1 MKSASFLP
9 LQADNNSS
17 VGRGC
22 RRAATREDARPTKA
36 ISNRKSKIV
45 NFHIMHKASKKTMPA
60 TKSTTPTQQ
69 RLWLMYPPKLIKKPF
84 IWEVGHKFKV
94 VTNIRQA
101 SVTDEIG
108 IVCLELDGKRD
119 EVKAAIKWLEKQ
131 GVNVEPVEIGVIAG

>member
-1 MKSASFLP
+1 MAK
-9 LQADNNSS
+9 
-17 VGRGC
+17 
-22 RRAATREDARPTKA
+22 K
-36 ISNRKSKIV
+36 KI
-45 NFHIMHKASKKTMPA
+45 PA

-69 RLWLMYPPKLIKKPF
+69 RLWLMYPPRLIKKPF

-101 SVTDEIG
+101 NVTDEIG

>member
-1 MKSASFLP
+1 MAKTKSRKPASAS
-9 LQADNNSS
+9 
-17 VGRGC
+17 
-22 RRAATREDARPTKA
+22 
-36 ISNRKSKIV
+36 
-45 NFHIMHKASKKTMPA
+45 
-60 TKSTTPTQQ
+60 STVQQ

-108 IVCLELDGKRD
+108 IVCLELDGSRK
-119 EVKAAIKWLEKQ
+119 EVDAAIKWLEKG